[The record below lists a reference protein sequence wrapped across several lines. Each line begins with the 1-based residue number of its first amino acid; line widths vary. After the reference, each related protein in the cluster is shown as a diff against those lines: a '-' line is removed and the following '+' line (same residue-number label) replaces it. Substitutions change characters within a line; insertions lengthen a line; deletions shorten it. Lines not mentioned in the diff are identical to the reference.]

1 MNPLARHHSQHNEA
15 DCRRRGSIQASIRIL
30 PAGVHGL
37 LVLLD
42 RIRIHLV
49 GFGASISLLHDERA
63 HRCSRLSYYCR
74 WTSPHPNSQFPE
86 FWSPVYGCEFGQFI
100 TLERDGPVKLGDV
113 GEGEKSVGYMQY
125 PAGPSSPERTEV
137 YPLVASIIASLHVV
151 QSFTILALI
160 SLVSSWAETKLTRTK
175 TRLRHRRSG
184 LLVVAGSLILSWAA
198 QLVLL
203 IKIATCA
210 THGRLNLFFLTFY
223 VHWLLVLCAAYCP
236 LIGFCIIFIIKAA
249 TEKILRI
256 YHHPA
261 PLQKIHQHW
270 ANWTRSARA
279 ICDGD
284 NPAKML
290 DALKDYLKLTLLFFP
305 TLAGMVIFGAFLYF
319 FYSRLLL
326 FPPAGSSLM
335 ELDQAAALAGG
346 LFNFGLTLH
355 SVSRQ
360 V

>member
-1 MNPLARHHSQHNEA
+1 MKQTAGDEGLYKLVSGFYGPGSMGCWYFLIASVFISWVLEPRYRFCMTNELIA
-15 DCRRRGSIQASIRIL
+15 VVAYPIIAAGHLLIQI
-30 PAGVHGL
+30 VN
-37 LVLLD
+37 
-42 RIRIHLV
+42 
-49 GFGASISLLHDERA
+49 F
-63 HRCSRLSYYCR
+63 
-74 WTSPHPNSQFPE
+74 PNSGVQYM
-86 FWSPVYGCEFGQFI
+86 VVNLANFI

-125 PAGPSSPERTEV
+125 PADPSSPERTEV

-270 ANWTRSARA
+270 ANWTRSART

-284 NPAKML
+284 NPAKIL
-290 DALKDYLKLTLLFFP
+290 DALKDYLRLTLLFFP

-335 ELDQAAALAGG
+335 ELDQAAALA
-346 LFNFGLTLH
+346 
-355 SVSRQ
+355 
-360 V
+360 